1 MDVAAAH
8 VGFIFAAYA
17 LSAAVLGGL
26 AIRTLIAL
34 KALERKLEA
43 LEARQAPR
51 RKAQT

>member
-1 MDVAAAH
+1 MDVGAAH
-8 VGFIFAAYA
+8 VGFVFAAYV

-34 KALERKLEA
+34 KARERELEA

-51 RKAQT
+51 RKAAT